1 MWCYPVFYRDFNGLF
16 FFKQKTAYEWRM
28 SDWSSDV
35 CSSDLSPSQSSP
47 SQRIPSRIASIA
59 GWVERARSVSS
70 MRSRNLPPWWRA
82 NSQLNSAVRA
92 PPIWRKPVGDG
103 AKRVTTPV
111 SDLALNCACSQAGKK
126 RSEEHTSELQ
136 YLMRIT

>member
-1 MWCYPVFYRDFNGLF
+1 
-16 FFKQKTAYEWRM
+16 
-28 SDWSSDV
+28 
-35 CSSDLSPSQSSP
+35 
-47 SQRIPSRIASIA
+47 
-59 GWVERARSVSS
+59 

-126 RSEEHTSELQ
+126 MASSAADAPSTASGPLQFAASRRLGRARDTLETWLEAERDQLPLWVPVRSEEPTSELQ
-136 YLMRIT
+136 SLMRMSYAVFCLNKNRP